1 MKQKT
6 SGLQADFAPIRDE
19 GTRIT
24 ICYGLTKA
32 SGELYEWWEIY
43 LPKKQNAQLTL
54 QVVKDAIIGDINART
69 DERILNGFPWTVLRG
84 DHQGKTLNVWL
95 SNENQRNFSEAQRV
109 AGMTNGQNLPLQVKV
124 AETDEKEPIYDTF
137 ETVQEI
143 TTFYLN
149 GVGFIDECLKD
160 GWTEKDSIDWGPYEA
175 YFPKND
181 E

>member
-43 LPKKQNAQLTL
+43 LPKKQNAQLNL
-54 QVVKDAIIGDINART
+54 QMVKDAIIADIDAQT
-69 DERILNGFPWTVLRG
+69 DEKILEGYEFTPDGADTSII
-84 DHQGKTLNVWL
+84 VWL
-95 SNENQRNFSEAQRV
+95 SKESQTNFSEAHR
-109 AGMTNGQNLPLQVKV
+109 LQIVPVKFKLN
-124 AETDEKEPIYDTF
+124 ETADKQPIYHTF
-137 ETVQEI
+137 ETFEELNR
-143 TTFYLN
+143 FYVGGVAYINQCLN
-149 GVGFIDECLKD
+149 E
-160 GWTEKDSIDWGPYEA
+160 GWARKDSIDWTPYEE

-181 E
+181 NNSQE

>member
-1 MKQKT
+1 M
-6 SGLQADFAPIRDE
+6 
-19 GTRIT
+19 
-24 ICYGLTKA
+24 
-32 SGELYEWWEIY
+32 YEWFEVY
-43 LPKKQNAQLTL
+43 FYKKRDGLPTL
-54 QVVKDAIIGDINART
+54 DKVKEAIIADINART

-84 DHQGKTLNVWL
+84 DHQGETVSVWL

-160 GWTEKDSIDWGPYEA
+160 GWTEKDGIDWGPYEEA
-175 YFPKND
+175 LEN
-181 E
+181 